1 VSGAC
6 MADEKV
12 RIHASWVLGLVNAF
26 DLGDPIGTPEPSTW
40 TMMLLGMAGL
50 GFAARRRT
58 RSALAIG
65 KKASAS
71 NWS

>member
-1 VSGAC
+1 
-6 MADEKV
+6 MAGEKV

-26 DLGDPIGTPEPSTW
+26 GDPIGTPEPSTW

-50 GFAARRRT
+50 GFAARRGT

>member
-1 VSGAC
+1 
-6 MADEKV
+6 MAGEKV

-26 DLGDPIGTPEPSTW
+26 NLGDPIGTPEPSTW

-50 GFAARRRT
+50 GFAART

-65 KKASAS
+65 KKAAAS